1 MFNGTGGSMN
11 ISTENGDAS
20 ATLAMSLETFQK
32 LRSKEINFMEAMGQQ
47 LVKIEGDMSVL
58 MGFQAIMQKMQMDA
72 EA

>member
-1 MFNGTGGSMN
+1 
-11 ISTENGDAS
+11 
-20 ATLAMSLETFQK
+20 MSLETFQK